1 MRQIYYCTLYV
12 HTDMVFMT
20 LVLLQADQRVMRHLI
35 ISYLPDIDLV
45 LKEHDIGIDVYICIK
60 GTDI

>member
-1 MRQIYYCTLYV
+1 
-12 HTDMVFMT
+12 MVFMT

-60 GTDI
+60 ATDI